1 MRAQYT
7 TISPHP
13 YMYVSPSTAY
23 YAYVKYLCPRIQK
36 VLILY
41 LFQKDAFWAFSD
53 LRCRSTSECQTQ

>member
-1 MRAQYT
+1 
-7 TISPHP
+7 
-13 YMYVSPSTAY
+13 MYVSPSTAY

-53 LRCRSTSECQTQ
+53 LRCRSTSECQIQ